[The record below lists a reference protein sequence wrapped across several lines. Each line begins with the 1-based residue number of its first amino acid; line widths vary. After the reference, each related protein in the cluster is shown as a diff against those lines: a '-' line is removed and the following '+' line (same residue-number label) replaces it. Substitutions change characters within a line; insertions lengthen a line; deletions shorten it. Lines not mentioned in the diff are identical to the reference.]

1 MTPTFARV
9 ASDSPEKCFTHVYNL
24 PKHFLM
30 LRMVNPTGTSEILK
44 KEDPILEKET
54 PGYILVFRPYIT
66 LRNGRRLYA
75 REKGKRVFAFWVSQ
89 EC

>member
-1 MTPTFARV
+1 M
-9 ASDSPEKCFTHVYNL
+9 
-24 PKHFLM
+24 
-30 LRMVNPTGTSEILK
+30 G
-44 KEDPILEKET
+44 KET